1 MTWSTLTLSPIVE
14 YLVMY
19 RIHQVEKYSWRI
31 IAVPERK
38 LPRGFIVTASHTL
51 KGLEPNVPYEMKV
64 AAVNTHGQGE
74 WSKLINF
81 SVNRKGRNFIFSS
94 HPSLFPL

>member
-31 IAVPERK
+31 MSVPERK
-38 LPRGFIVTASHTL
+38 LPRGFIVTASHTF
-51 KGLEPNVPYEMKV
+51 KGLEPSVTYEMKV
-64 AAVNTHGQGE
+64 AAVSTHGRGQ
-74 WSKLINF
+74 WSTLILF
-81 SVNRKGRNFIFSS
+81 SLNKGRNFLIS
-94 HPSLFPL
+94 

>member
-1 MTWSTLTLSPIVE
+1 LLEYNITWSTLTISPIEE
-14 YLVMY
+14 YLIMY
-19 RIHQVEKYSWRI
+19 RMYQVEKNSWRI

-51 KGLEPNVPYEMKV
+51 RGLQPNISYEMKV

-74 WSKLINF
+74 WSKLIHFLLNF
-81 SVNRKGRNFIFSS
+81 KGKTFLI
-94 HPSLFPL
+94 